1 MGDLADAIE
10 GSELNSV
17 VAIFGNDDS
26 SSEESSKLD
35 LDDFVDEID
44 SASQKRL
51 TLNVVNDKFS
61 RKITN
66 MSGKMQRRNDKY
78 KKEKKKAD
86 VNNESESVNES
97 INQIKESVNESVNE
111 TIHAEF
117 QFFGHQVDEK
127 FERVNQKQT
136 ELSNNLQRLESNMVD
151 LRKALI
157 NDDTRLSELNTRVV
171 NISEQQVL
179 LQKQQKKDGERI
191 VYLSE
196 ESKKQHDFN
205 EHFQNEIKRVDSFS
219 NFLKLRCDD
228 VHDSVKQISQSMNER
243 TDRLETECAEIK
255 KRACNHERQNQEM
268 NSHINNLNRSAE
280 RNQCE
285 INKHSRQIGEVDVR
299 IEQLTEQIRDIRVVD
314 EITQVVPA
322 AENWQ
327 ARGRKR
333 SESDMEQHIG
343 SFHGHM
349 KRHKSTARSGLSTW
363 DVDVSDGE
371 SQGSLDHVRN
381 GRCEGDRSSGDVNR
395 PPRVN
400 FERQCLSNEPLSS
413 THSLNDV
420 ENANS
425 KNSPDEL
432 NLVARLITQLTQC
445 RNAITLPPF
454 DGINAD
460 LNSYKRQCM
469 AIAKQNGWNSQELA
483 VQIISSL
490 QGDARTLMSLLPN
503 GEENNL
509 DSVWK
514 ILNSRFDRTVS
525 VEMAK
530 NQLNTLQQKKGE
542 SFLHLQLEVE
552 RLINRAYPLA
562 NDEMRSQLALDQF
575 VKSINSSGVRYEVRL
590 KSPKDLSQAR
600 HMAEEI
606 SIIQNSEK
614 YQRLTYVNQI
624 TLTDVAKASGTED
637 DEEAEEKR
645 KRRRRKKATHFDS
658 REPEQVMRRDNFD
671 QPQQYNSPGRRWYRG
686 DALPQRGEQRQ
697 DGQYQ
702 SRGSPRYRGNYS
714 SSRGAMGNGSSEFRY
729 NQREF
734 NDDQNGGYSRF
745 QQDQRGFDGD
755 REDRGGYCNDRSGN
769 WNGNPTQRGRENFNR
784 GRGSQ
789 DQRWAHRQRLR
800 DLMEADQ
807 PRSPVKGVRRQ

>member
-1 MGDLADAIE
+1 
-10 GSELNSV
+10 
-17 VAIFGNDDS
+17 
-26 SSEESSKLD
+26 
-35 LDDFVDEID
+35 
-44 SASQKRL
+44 
-51 TLNVVNDKFS
+51 
-61 RKITN
+61 
-66 MSGKMQRRNDKY
+66 
-78 KKEKKKAD
+78 
-86 VNNESESVNES
+86 
-97 INQIKESVNESVNE
+97 
-111 TIHAEF
+111 
-117 QFFGHQVDEK
+117 
-127 FERVNQKQT
+127 
-136 ELSNNLQRLESNMVD
+136 MVD

-157 NDDTRLSELNTRVV
+157 NDDTRLSELNTRVI

-179 LQKQQKKDGERI
+179 LQRQQKKDGEG
-191 VYLSE
+191 VAYLLE
-196 ESKKQHDFN
+196 ESKKQHGFN

-228 VHDSVKQISQSMNER
+228 VQDSVKQISQSMNER
-243 TDRLETECAEIK
+243 TDRLETECTEIK
-255 KRACNHERQNQEM
+255 KRACNHERQNQEL
-268 NSHINNLNRSAE
+268 NSHINNLNRLAE

-333 SESDMEQHIG
+333 SESDTEQHIG
-343 SFHGHM
+343 SFHGRM
-349 KRHKSTARSGLSTW
+349 KRHKSTARSGLSAW
-363 DVDVSDGE
+363 NVDVSDSE
-371 SQGSLDHVRN
+371 SRGSLDRVRN
-381 GRCEGDRSSGDVNR
+381 SRCESDRSSGDVNR

-400 FERQCLSNEPLSS
+400 FERQCLSNEQLGS

-420 ENANS
+420 ENANN

-445 RNAITLPPF
+445 KNAITLPLF

-469 AIAKQNGWNSQELA
+469 AIAKQNGWTSQELA

-562 NDEMRSQLALDQF
+562 NDEMRNQLALDQF

-624 TLTDVAKASGTED
+624 TLTDVAKASGTD
-637 DEEAEEKR
+637 NDEEVEE
-645 KRRRRKKATHFDS
+645 KRRRRKRKKATYFDP
-658 REPEQVMRRDNFD
+658 REQEQVMRRDNLD
-671 QPQQYNSPGRRWYRG
+671 QPQLYNSPGRRWYRG

-697 DGQYQ
+697 DCQYQ

-714 SSRGAMGNGSSEFRY
+714 SSRGTMGNGPSEFRY
-729 NQREF
+729 NQRECRNDQHNGYSEF
-734 NDDQNGGYSRF
+734 RYDQREFSDDQNGGYSRF
-745 QQDQRGFDGD
+745 QQDQRGFSGD